1 MKGIVMNINWN
12 ELNDSFIAAL
22 LDEEKED
29 AIEIAREAL
38 GKGATPE
45 ALFESCVTPSLVEIG
60 ARFERL
66 EIFLPEMVAAAEVVQ
81 AVNDQVIQPTI
92 VSSGGEGVGSQGKV
106 VLATVE
112 GDLHDIGKNMV
123 NLMLRVNGFEVI
135 DLGVNVSAEEIVKV
149 AEGKDADV
157 IGLSSLLTSC
167 LPYMKD
173 VVELL
178 QAKRLREQFE
188 VIIGGAAPTAEFAES
203 VGFDAQGH
211 TAAEAVTIC
220 KSLLAGVKE

>member
-1 MKGIVMNINWN
+1 MSIQWKEIQETFINSLL
-12 ELNDSFIAAL
+12 EEEEEEAIRIAQDVL
-22 LDEEKED
+22 SEG
-29 AIEIAREAL
+29 AR
-38 GKGATPE
+38 PE
-45 ALFESCVTPSLVEIG
+45 QLFESCVTPSLVEIG

-66 EIFLPEMVAAAEVVQ
+66 EIFLPEMVAAAEIVQ
-81 AVNDQVIQPTI
+81 AVNEQVIQPSI
-92 VSSGGEGVGSQGKV
+92 ESSGGEGVGSQGKV

-123 NLMLRVNGFEVI
+123 NLMLQVNGFEVI

-149 AEGKDADV
+149 AEQENADI

-167 LPYMKD
+167 LPYMRD

-188 VIIGGAAPTAEFAES
+188 VIIGGAAPTAEFAHS
-203 VGFDAQGH
+203 GGFDAQGH

-220 KSLLAGVKE
+220 KSILAGVKE